1 MSPVYVC
8 DIFESRRRIKIRKNA
23 SLSFKQIDL
32 KSTSVIIGILNLSN
46 NSFQGSLYYH
56 YLSTIIF
63 SNTVIQNINM
73 KKQTNKKR

>member
-8 DIFESRRRIKIRKNA
+8 DIFESRRIKIRKNA

-32 KSTSVIIGILNLSN
+32 KSTSVTIGILNLSN

-63 SNTVIQNINM
+63 SNTAIQNINM